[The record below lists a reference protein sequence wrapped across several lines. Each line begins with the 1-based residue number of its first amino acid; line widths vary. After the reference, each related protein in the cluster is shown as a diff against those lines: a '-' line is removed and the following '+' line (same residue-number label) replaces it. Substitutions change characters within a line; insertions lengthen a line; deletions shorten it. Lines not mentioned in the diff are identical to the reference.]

1 MNEHLA
7 VFRNE
12 KGMQEALQTIRDLKQ
27 RYEKVP
33 VQNKGKVFNTE
44 LVFNLELEFMVN
56 FAEAVCAG
64 AIARTESRGAH
75 FRTDMKERDDQNWL
89 KHTLIYK
96 VSGGTRVS
104 TTPVNITKWQPETR
118 VY

>member
-1 MNEHLA
+1 MTSGIGVYRDHTGMESTQKKIRE
-7 VFRNE
+7 VRE
-12 KGMQEALQTIRDLKQ
+12 KCRSVSIGD
-27 RYEKVP
+27 
-33 VQNKGKVFNTE
+33 KGKVFNTE
-44 LVFNLELEFMVN
+44 LVFNLELEFMIN

-89 KHTLIYK
+89 KHTVIYK

-104 TTPVNITKWQPETR
+104 TTPVKITKWQPETR